1 MINPNSLA
9 VLAFS
14 IVLMMF
20 AGCGGDSGNLAP
32 VSGIVTHNGK
42 PVPKVLITFSPQ
54 PVGENYAPGPYS
66 VGVTG
71 DDGKFT
77 LKTRYDDEGALIGKH
92 SFSIRYSDVDP
103 SKMNELRDAM
113 AEAKEEKMEAEFKDA
128 QKRIKELTKKL
139 KGRPVLKRRYHQIL
153 DVPSNGTQDLKLE
166 LNELE

>member
-139 KGRPVLKRRYHQIL
+139 KGRPVLKRRYHPVSYTHL
-153 DVPSNGTQDLKLE
+153 TLPTKA
-166 LNELE
+166 